1 MAPNP
6 HDGTAPS
13 RVAREPPPFFSV
25 SAPPIFREEKKGSSG
40 FSVLGGLGPKRHRS
54 TPKPEESEKR
64 RFRGEDATTCP
75 PPVQHPNHVAST
87 CDVLRRRLMG
97 RTLWQTAHRRIP
109 TEPIRLR
116 ASPSCFRP
124 PPLVPGL
131 FWFRARVILLPDG
144 PTCPIQRLP
153 GRGKVSPFPHPE
165 PPLLFSSCLFC
176 PAVAAGQVR
185 KNRMSP
191 NSRPGRMGRRT
202 RGNRAKQSQTWAE
215 WDI

>member
-1 MAPNP
+1 MPRAAAGRP
-6 HDGTAPS
+6 
-13 RVAREPPPFFSV
+13 RR
-25 SAPPIFREEKKGSSG
+25 
-40 FSVLGGLGPKRHRS
+40 

-64 RFRGEDATTCP
+64 RFRGVDATTCP

-87 CDVLRRRLMG
+87 CAVLRRRLMG

-185 KNRMSP
+185 KNRMSLKLYP
-191 NSRPGRMGRRT
+191 AWRDN
-202 RGNRAKQSQTWAE
+202 AE
-215 WDI
+215 TLTGYSPPVVVARIAPYCVRLPPTAHPLLASMKKTLWRSATSCGTV